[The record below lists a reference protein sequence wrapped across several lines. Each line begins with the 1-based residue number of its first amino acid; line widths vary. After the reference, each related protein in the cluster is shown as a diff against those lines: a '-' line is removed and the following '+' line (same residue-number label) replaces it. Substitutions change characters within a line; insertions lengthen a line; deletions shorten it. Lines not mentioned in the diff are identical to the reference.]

1 MAVSNVELRIND
13 RNAINA
19 LRRTNAATGKLT
31 KSVNVLGGALKAL
44 PFIGVADATRRFFK
58 GFAEA
63 DKAAAAVR
71 TLGVNSQKLQRQLL
85 AVSNETKGLVSQTQ
99 LLEASYDVASAGF
112 NDAASAANILKAATL
127 GAVGGLSDL
136 NTVADATTSV
146 LNAYGLSS
154 DKASKIVDGF
164 IQTQNDGKI
173 VVAQYAQQIG
183 RVAPIA
189 AAAGVGIDDLNAAIS
204 AVTATGVPV
213 ESTFAGLRQAIA
225 NVIKPTEEA
234 RKTSE
239 LLGLEFSSA
248 AIKTKGFG
256 GFLADVI
263 EKTGGSEVALTKL
276 FGSVEAVATIMP
288 LANDGL
294 VKFNTSLDNQKN
306 AAGAAEKAA
315 QDLGGTVSTQVG
327 SIINNIGN
335 VARALDTVLG
345 PAIKNVVTDVNNL
358 ISAFSTAI
366 QKFNDLV
373 TGRLE
378 AASAKFQGFSTI
390 LMGSESGLRD
400 VKNAVEALNPS
411 VAGSTEE
418 LDRME
423 GALNR
428 ASAAALRVGPKA
440 SVGMRQLAEQTQ
452 GAVMSLQALINKRR
466 EALAQQGG
474 QQQTTTT
481 PDPEIAALQ
490 ARINALLE
498 QLNQKG
504 TGGASTADDLAQQV
518 QSAADLTT
526 ELERQ
531 IALTNEV
538 SDAGDRRLQL
548 GYDIADLEKQFP
560 DLKQDEIDNLEA
572 LITKLYEA
580 REGEIARADAAEQ
593 ANKAADAARKAQ
605 EADPGFQM
613 KKQLEETLKL
623 ENQVA
628 AGATAIGNAFSN
640 SFKSVITGSK
650 TAQEAL
656 ADMMASVAEHFL
668 DMAAKIIAQQIA
680 MILYG
685 TIMKALGVSMPGG
698 AQASN
703 LDSQSLFNTDLG
715 LPAMGDLPSGFKFA
729 QGGYVSGPTNA
740 LIGEGGEPEYVIP
753 ESKMRES
760 MARYSR
766 GARGGSVIPEN
777 GEGGTA
783 GGGGEAA
790 VAAPIDVRYSV
801 ERINNVD
808 YVTAEQF
815 QVGLARAAQQGAAEG
830 ERRAIGSMRNSSA
843 VRRRVGI

>member
-1 MAVSNVELRIND
+1 MAVSNIELRVD
-13 RNAINA
+13 GRNAVRELTRVNKA
-19 LRRTNAATGKLT
+19 TNTLQSSVTKLGVRLAQVEVARRY
-31 KSVNVLGGALKAL
+31 
-44 PFIGVADATRRFFK
+44 FK

-71 TLGVNSQKLQRQLL
+71 TLGVNSEKLQRQLL

-154 DKASKIVDGF
+154 AKASKIVDGF

-189 AAAGVGIDDLNAAIS
+189 AAAGVGIEDLNAAIS

-225 NVIKPTEEA
+225 SVIKPTEEA

-276 FGSVEAVATIMP
+276 FGSVEAVATILP

-294 VKFNTSLDNQKN
+294 EKFNTSLDNQKN

-315 QDLGGTVSTQVG
+315 EDLGGTVSSQVG

-335 VARALDTVLG
+335 VARALDVVLG
-345 PAIKNVVTDVNNL
+345 PAIKNIVTETNNL

-366 QKFNDLV
+366 QKFNDLI
-373 TGRLE
+373 TGRLDQASASFQFFNKVF
-378 AASAKFQGFSTI
+378 AASEA
-390 LMGSESGLRD
+390 GLQD
-400 VKNAVEALNPS
+400 VKNAVDALNPS
-411 VAGSTEE
+411 VAGSVEE
-418 LDRME
+418 LDRMQ

-428 ASAAALRVGPKA
+428 ARNAAQLVGPNA
-440 SVGMRQLAEQTQ
+440 ADGMQDLALQTQ
-452 GAVMSLQALINKRR
+452 GAILTLERLIAKRR
-466 EALAQQGG
+466 EALGQQGAE
-474 QQQTTTT
+474 QTTPTG

-490 ARINALLE
+490 ARINALLK
-498 QLNQKG
+498 QLNQK
-504 TGGASTADDLAQQV
+504 STTSTSTVDEIARQV
-518 QSAADLTT
+518 QGAADLAT

-531 IALTNEV
+531 IELTNEI
-538 SDAGDRRLQL
+538 SDAEDRRLQL
-548 GYDIADLEKQFP
+548 GYDIADLQKQFP
-560 DLKQDEIDNLEA
+560 DLKDEETEKLED
-572 LITKLYEA
+572 LIKKLYEA
-580 REGEIARADAAEQ
+580 REGELARAEAANQAREAAE
-593 ANKAADAARKAQ
+593 AARKAQ
-605 EADPGFQM
+605 EEDPLFQM
-613 KKQLEETLKL
+613 QKKFDELIEL

-640 SFKSVITGSK
+640 AFTSVITGSK
-650 TAQEAL
+650 SAQEAL

-668 DMAAKIIAQQIA
+668 DMAAQIIAQQLA

-685 TIMKALGVSMPGG
+685 TIMKALGVSLGGGGSSVPSSAYGDMSVAGPGFFQG
-698 AQASN
+698 GMIPGYAE
-703 LDSQSLFNTDLG
+703 
-715 LPAMGDLPSGFKFA
+715 
-729 QGGYVSGPTNA
+729 GGYVTGPTNA
-740 LIGEGGEPEYVIP
+740 LIGEGGEPEFVIP

-766 GARGGSVIPEN
+766 GARGSSVIPDSGASGTS
-777 GEGGTA
+777 GEAGGT
-783 GGGGEAA
+783 A
-790 VAAPIDVRYSV
+790 VAAPIDVRYTV
-801 ERINNVD
+801 ERINSVD
-808 YVTAEQF
+808 YVTADQF
-815 QVGLARAAQQGAAEG
+815 QRGMQQAAAQGATQGEQ
-830 ERRAIGSMRNSSA
+830 RALTTLRQNTSQRKRIGL
-843 VRRRVGI
+843 

>member
-1 MAVSNVELRIND
+1 MAVDSSIRLRVDGSSAVRELNRVNK
-13 RNAINA
+13 
-19 LRRTNAATGKLT
+19 TT
-31 KSVNVLGGALKAL
+31 NVLQSSVAKL
-44 PFIGVADATRRFFK
+44 GVRLAQVEVARRYFK

-71 TLGVNSQKLQRQLL
+71 TLGVNSEKLQRQLL

-189 AAAGVGIDDLNAAIS
+189 AAAGVGIEDLNAAIS

-225 NVIKPTEEA
+225 GVIKPTEEA

-276 FGSVEAVATIMP
+276 FGSVEAVAAIMP

-294 VKFNTSLDNQKN
+294 EKFNTSLENQRN
-306 AAGAAEKAA
+306 SAGAAEKATE
-315 QDLGGTVSTQVG
+315 DLGGTVTAQVS

-335 VARALDTVLG
+335 VARSLDTVLG
-345 PAIKNVVTDVNNL
+345 PAIKDIVTGVNNI
-358 ISAFSTAI
+358 ISAVSTAI
-366 QKFNDLV
+366 
-373 TGRLE
+373 
-378 AASAKFQGFSTI
+378 SKFQDLAT
-390 LMGSESGLRD
+390 
-400 VKNAVEALNPS
+400 
-411 VAGSTEE
+411 
-418 LDRME
+418 
-423 GALNR
+423 GALSR
-428 ASAAALRVGPKA
+428 SAAALQFAA
-440 SVGMRQLAEQTQ
+440 STGTTSESAFTSLKEAIGTLRPELAQSETDLLKLEGALDEAGRAALRFSGKGDFGRLRNEVLDTITAMRQLI
-452 GAVMSLQALINKRR
+452 INRR
-466 EALAQQGG
+466 EALAEQGAG
-474 QQQTTTT
+474 SPTPTG
-481 PDPEIAALQ
+481 PDPAIAALQ
-490 ARINALLE
+490 QRINNLLE

-504 TGGASTADDLAQQV
+504 TSSASTVDELARQV
-518 QSAADLTT
+518 EGAADLTT
-526 ELERQ
+526 QLERQ
-531 IALTNEV
+531 IALTNEI
-538 SDAGDRRLQL
+538 SDSEDRRLQL
-548 GYDIADLEKQFP
+548 GYDIADLQKQFP
-560 DLKQDEIDNLEA
+560 DLKDEEREKLED
-572 LITKLYEA
+572 LIRKLYEA
-580 REGEIARADAAEQ
+580 REGELARAEAADQAREAAE
-593 ANKAADAARKAQ
+593 AARKAQ
-605 EADPGFQM
+605 EEDPLFQM
-613 KKQLEETLKL
+613 QKRLEELL
-623 ENQVA
+623 DVQNQVA
-628 AGATAIGNAFSN
+628 AGATAIGNAFAN
-640 SFKSVITGSK
+640 SFKGVITGSK

-668 DMAAKIIAQQIA
+668 DMAAQIIAQQIA

-685 TIMKALGVSMPGG
+685 TIMKALGLTPGG
-698 AQASN
+698 GMGGGNYFDPMTGKGVAGPN
-703 LDSQSLFNTDLG
+703 FG
-715 LPAMGDLPSGFKFA
+715 LAE
-729 QGGYVSGPTNA
+729 GGYVSGPTNA
-740 LIGEGGEPEYVIP
+740 LVGEGGESEYVIP

-766 GARGGSVIPEN
+766 GARGSSVIPETGGSGTS
-777 GEGGTA
+777 GEGDAT
-783 GGGGEAA
+783 A
-790 VAAPIDVRYSV
+790 VAAPIDVRYTV
-801 ERINNVD
+801 ERINSVD
-808 YVTAEQF
+808 YVTADQF
-815 QVGLARAAQQGAAEG
+815 QTGMRQAANQGAKQG
-830 ERRAIGSMRNSSA
+830 EQQTLKRLQMSSST
-843 VRRRVGI
+843 RKRVGM

>member
-1 MAVSNVELRIND
+1 MAVDSSIRLRVDGSSAVRELNRVNK
-13 RNAINA
+13 
-19 LRRTNAATGKLT
+19 TT
-31 KSVNVLGGALKAL
+31 NVLRSSVAKL
-44 PFIGVADATRRFFK
+44 GVRLAQVEIARRYFK

-71 TLGVNSQKLQRQLL
+71 TLGVNSEKLQRQLL

-189 AAAGVGIDDLNAAIS
+189 AAAGVGIEDLNAAIS

-225 NVIKPTEEA
+225 SVIKPTDEA

-294 VKFNTSLDNQKN
+294 EKFNTSLENQKDS
-306 AAGAAEKAA
+306 AGAAEKATK
-315 QDLGGTVSTQVG
+315 DLGGTVTAQVS

-335 VARALDTVLG
+335 VARSLDTVLG
-345 PAIKNVVTDVNNL
+345 PAIKNIVTGVNDI
-358 ISAFSTAI
+358 ISAASTAI
-366 QKFNDLV
+366 
-373 TGRLE
+373 
-378 AASAKFQGFSTI
+378 SKFQDLAT
-390 LMGSESGLRD
+390 
-400 VKNAVEALNPS
+400 
-411 VAGSTEE
+411 
-418 LDRME
+418 
-423 GALNR
+423 GALSR
-428 ASAAALRVGPKA
+428 SAAALQFAA
-440 SVGMRQLAEQTQ
+440 STGTTSESAFTSLKEAIGTLRPELAQSETDLLKLEGALDEAGRAALRFSGKGDFGRLRNEVLDTITAMRQLI
-452 GAVMSLQALINKRR
+452 INRR
-466 EALAQQGG
+466 EALAEQGAG
-474 QQQTTTT
+474 SPTPTPTG
-481 PDPEIAALQ
+481 PDPAIAALQ
-490 ARINALLE
+490 QRINDLLE

-504 TGGASTADDLAQQV
+504 TSGTSTVDELARQV
-518 QSAADLTT
+518 EGAADLTT
-526 ELERQ
+526 QLERQ
-531 IALTNEV
+531 IALTNEI
-538 SDAGDRRLQL
+538 SDAEDRRLQL
-548 GYDIADLEKQFP
+548 GYDIADLQKQFP
-560 DLKQDEIDNLEA
+560 DLKDTEIDKLED
-572 LITKLYEA
+572 LIKKLYEA
-580 REGEIARADAAEQ
+580 REGELARADAADQ
-593 ANKAADAARKAQ
+593 ARKAAEAARKAQ
-605 EADPGFQM
+605 EEDPLFQM
-613 KKQLEETLKL
+613 QKKFDELIEL

-628 AGATAIGNAFSN
+628 AGATAIGNAFAN
-640 SFKSVITGSK
+640 SFKGVINGSK
-650 TAQEAL
+650 SAEQAL

-698 AQASN
+698 SSGAQMSTTN
-703 LDSQSLFNTDLG
+703 YFDPTTGLG
-715 LPAMGDLPSGFKFA
+715 VAGPNFGLAE
-729 QGGYVSGPTNA
+729 GGYVSGPTRA
-740 LIGEGGEPEYVIP
+740 LVGEGGEPEYVIP

-766 GARGGSVIPEN
+766 GARGSAVIPEN
-777 GEGGTA
+777 GEGGTNSE
-783 GGGGEAA
+783 GGGTA
-790 VAAPIDVRYSV
+790 VAAPIDVRYTV
-801 ERINNVD
+801 ERINSVD
-808 YVTAEQF
+808 YVTADQF
-815 QVGLARAAQQGAAEG
+815 QAGMRQAANQGAKQG
-830 ERRAIGSMRNSSA
+830 EQQTLKRLQMSSSTRKRIGM
-843 VRRRVGI
+843 